1 MRKIVVL
8 FVVAFCL
15 LSTGMRAQ
23 HTFVHKQSS
32 TYEWPE
38 DSLVLKKLDQWRD
51 LKFGVI
57 FHWGL
62 YAVPGIVESWA
73 LCSED
78 VDWISRYGH
87 NNYQEFKD
95 WYWNGLSKQ
104 FNPTEFEPAQWAE
117 VTKQAGMKY
126 MIFTTKHHDGFCMFD
141 SQYTDFSISRC
152 AFKEHPKA
160 DVAKYVFE
168 AFRKEGFMTGAYF
181 SKPDWHNQDYWWDYF
196 PPKDRNINYPPEM
209 FPEKWQRLNDFINN
223 QLNELTGG
231 KYGNL
236 GMLWFDLCDASP
248 DRHPQWERFA
258 KTVRTNQPGIMMV
271 ARHTNTIYE
280 NYRTPEQ
287 KIPDRAL
294 DYPWEA
300 CMTMATQ
307 WSYKPDDSYKSTHDI
322 LTTLVQIVSRG
333 GNFLLNVGPGPDGE
347 LAPEAYQR
355 FKEIGDWMQVNSE
368 GIHGTKAIAPYK
380 EDRIA
385 FTSKDNNVYA
395 FYLNA
400 KDEYMPSVVK
410 IRSFVPVSAKSVFLM
425 GHNRPLKWKKTGD
438 GIEIIIP
445 ESVRKNPPCDL
456 VWGFKLKI
464 K

>member
-126 MIFTTKHHDGFCMFD
+126 MIFTTFVC
-141 SQYTDFSISRC
+141 SIVNTRIFPYPGVLLRSI
-152 AFKEHPKA
+152 
-160 DVAKYVFE
+160 
-168 AFRKEGFMTGAYF
+168 RKRMLPSMY
-181 SKPDWHNQDYWWDYF
+181 SKP
-196 PPKDRNINYPPEM
+196 
-209 FPEKWQRLNDFINN
+209 
-223 QLNELTGG
+223 
-231 KYGNL
+231 
-236 GMLWFDLCDASP
+236 S
-248 DRHPQWERFA
+248 ER
-258 KTVRTNQPGIMMV
+258 KG
-271 ARHTNTIYE
+271 
-280 NYRTPEQ
+280 
-287 KIPDRAL
+287 L
-294 DYPWEA
+294 
-300 CMTMATQ
+300 
-307 WSYKPDDSYKSTHDI
+307 
-322 LTTLVQIVSRG
+322 
-333 GNFLLNVGPGPDGE
+333 
-347 LAPEAYQR
+347 
-355 FKEIGDWMQVNSE
+355 
-368 GIHGTKAIAPYK
+368 
-380 EDRIA
+380 
-385 FTSKDNNVYA
+385 
-395 FYLNA
+395 
-400 KDEYMPSVVK
+400 
-410 IRSFVPVSAKSVFLM
+410 
-425 GHNRPLKWKKTGD
+425 
-438 GIEIIIP
+438 
-445 ESVRKNPPCDL
+445 
-456 VWGFKLKI
+456 
-464 K
+464 